1 MYVYLESDEA
11 WSLMTTVVAAIL
23 DNAELSDEGKAAI
36 KEWRSDR
43 ADGTVEM
50 DDLMDELNET
60 LNGALEEK
68 FTRRIRRKGRY
79 ASTREA

>member
-1 MYVYLESDEA
+1 MYAILESDEA
-11 WSLMTTVVAAIL
+11 WSLMTTVVAALL

-50 DDLMDELNET
+50 DELTDELNET

-68 FTRRIRRKGRY
+68 FTRRVRRKGRY
-79 ASTREA
+79 ASTREG